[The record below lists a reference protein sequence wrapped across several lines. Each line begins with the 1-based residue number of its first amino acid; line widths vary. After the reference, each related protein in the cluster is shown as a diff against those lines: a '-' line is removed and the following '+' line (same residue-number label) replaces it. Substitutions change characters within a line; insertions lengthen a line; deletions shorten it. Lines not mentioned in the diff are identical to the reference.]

1 MKKNTSIKGIFF
13 DAGDTLFEAK
23 EAIGFYYSQTAARYG
38 VKIEVETLDKRFKN
52 AFKKAPPLAFPDAD
66 KETLSQLEYAWWYT
80 LVRDVFLKI
89 DFPRFDAFFEE
100 LYGFFASEA
109 PWRLFP
115 ETQSVLASLKKS
127 GFTLGIISNF
137 DSRLIPI
144 CRHLGIYDYFDPI
157 VFSSQN
163 SVAKPHP
170 AIFEKTLKTS
180 GLMPSES
187 LYIGDHYQNDVV
199 GPESVGMSALLIERG
214 AHASEADQA
223 ECIRDLREIGVFL
236 DKPL

>member
-1 MKKNTSIKGIFF
+1 MKQNTPIKGIFF

-23 EAIGFYYSQTAARYG
+23 EAIGFYYSRTAERYG

-66 KETLSQLEYAWWYT
+66 KETLPQLEYAWWYR
-80 LVRDVFLKI
+80 LVVDVFLEI

-115 ETQSVLASLKKS
+115 ETQSVLASLKKM
-127 GFTLGIISNF
+127 GLTLGIISNF
-137 DSRLIPI
+137 DSRLIPV
-144 CRHLGIYDYFDPI
+144 CRHLKIDDYFDFI
-157 VFSSQN
+157 VFSSQS

-170 AIFEKTLKTS
+170 AIFEKSLRIS
-180 GLMPSES
+180 GLMSSEC
-187 LYIGDHYQNDVV
+187 LYIGDQYQNDVV

-214 AHASEADQA
+214 VHTSGRQKTGR
-223 ECIRDLREIGVFL
+223 IRNLREIDAF
-236 DKPL
+236 DR